1 MCLDDAN
8 RSIVVVATEE
18 RIKELLG
25 ICEACTAVLPGL
37 YQLSLQVFILHLVE
51 RIRVLSD
58 MNDLRCRI
66 DRKD

>member
-8 RSIVVVATEE
+8 RFFVVVAVDGG
-18 RIKELLG
+18 IKELLE
-25 ICEACTAVLPGL
+25 ICEASTVVLSVL
-37 YQLSLQVFILHLVE
+37 YQLSLQVFILHLAE

-58 MNDLRCRI
+58 MNDIRCRI